1 MLSRGPARLLP
12 VALIASVAVCA
23 VLSAQNTDDVN
34 AWRRKPQMAQA
45 KAADIVPAGVRA
57 SRDSFFD
64 SVLGRSP
71 GGGAVWESAGPAME
85 VPPSPI
91 VVVGRFTR
99 FVTRLSAIRKSLY
112 TEVHMDVEQVLQDK
126 AGGLAPGKVVTVILG
141 GGSLQMPDGKVVRR
155 DVEQERQ
162 FGIQPGHRYV
172 LFLSRQQE
180 ADFYTYDKSWELTNG
195 KAVPNSPD
203 DAVRAGKGTSRF
215 AGMPE
220 ASFVDAMRSAVSG
233 GRR

>member
-1 MLSRGPARLLP
+1 
-12 VALIASVAVCA
+12 
-23 VLSAQNTDDVN
+23 
-34 AWRRKPQMAQA
+34 
-45 KAADIVPAGVRA
+45 
-57 SRDSFFD
+57 
-64 SVLGRSP
+64 
-71 GGGAVWESAGPAME
+71 ME

-99 FVTRLSAIRKSLY
+99 FVTRLSASRKSPY

-180 ADFYTYDKSWELTNG
+180 ADFYTYDKSWELTN
-195 KAVPNSPD
+195 PHISRSP
-203 DAVRAGKGTSRF
+203 
-215 AGMPE
+215 
-220 ASFVDAMRSAVSG
+220 
-233 GRR
+233 RRYS